1 MGAAEYHARQA
12 ASAKRQRDPFCAS
25 LRREPDHLR
34 RQPACKAE
42 AHVPG
47 PSPEPG
53 AELKRVKR
61 HAEAAWLPSSM
72 WYTNQHCAVPYL
84 VRRTTPLGTSQMIA
98 LAFLGLVA
106 AAAVNASLVLV
117 AADRLTPKTPV
128 LPLVAGNENEIL
140 AAKLAA

>member
-1 MGAAEYHARQA
+1 
-12 ASAKRQRDPFCAS
+12 
-25 LRREPDHLR
+25 
-34 RQPACKAE
+34 
-42 AHVPG
+42 
-47 PSPEPG
+47 
-53 AELKRVKR
+53 
-61 HAEAAWLPSSM
+61 
-72 WYTNQHCAVPYL
+72 
-84 VRRTTPLGTSQMIA
+84 MIA